1 MTNSDMQAQASALL
15 AEWLATATE
24 LKQQNAVDLA
34 GTAYDF
40 MHYSAYC
47 LLGVI
52 WLSMADTAVNSTIA
66 SIKSGKQSTCDFY
79 MKRLLPRK
87 DLFKANL
94 FKGAD
99 DLMAVTDSEFDY
111 L

>member
-1 MTNSDMQAQASALL
+1 
-15 AEWLATATE
+15 
-24 LKQQNAVDLA
+24 
-34 GTAYDF
+34 
-40 MHYSAYC
+40 
-47 LLGVI
+47 
-52 WLSMADTAVNSTIA
+52 
-66 SIKSGKQSTCDFY
+66 